1 MIFILHTVNA
11 DHPKALKQKVMPLS
25 TCRSLQ
31 RDFQN
36 QPWRD
41 KAHGQQLSLPW
52 PACHPMAHSQP
63 HVLWVRNKQFMYPL
77 GNQCLLKRGSH
88 TPFKFCEWDLFKSM
102 TTELEILEDTS
113 KTQKNSP
120 ANYGPKQLAGFC
132 KRNLATICNPHNE
145 LDCFNSSKY

>member
-1 MIFILHTVNA
+1 MGGSF
-11 DHPKALKQKVMPLS
+11 PPLAS
-25 TCRSLQ
+25 MSPHGPFTTTCSL
-31 RDFQN
+31 
-36 QPWRD
+36 
-41 KAHGQQLSLPW
+41 GE
-52 PACHPMAHSQP
+52 
-63 HVLWVRNKQFMYPL
+63 KQFMYPL

-88 TPFKFCEWDLFKSM
+88 TPFKFCEWYLFKSM